1 MTKHITLPEDVNA
14 LLQTLNNGGYE
25 AYIVGG
31 CVRDSILG
39 RIPQDWD
46 ITTSALPEQTK
57 ALFPHTFDTGIQHG
71 TITVVLNKTNYEITT
86 YRIDGDYA
94 DGRHPDEVSF
104 TSNLEEDLL
113 RRDFTMN
120 AIAYHPAEGFRDP
133 FGGQEDISRSLIR
146 GVGEPAKRFQED
158 ALRMLRCVRFA
169 AQLGFQ
175 VDDATYTA
183 LQENAALIEKIS
195 VERIHE
201 EAKTEEKENDKG
213 EKEVVEVSPAK
224 DKVKINKRPVSLSD
238 PEPLWMKH
246 PNSCTDEEYKEFYRK
261 VFMDY
266 KEPLFWIHLNMDY
279 PFNLKG
285 ILYFPKINTEYDSI
299 EGTIK
304 LSNNQVFIADN
315 IKDVIPEFLLLLK
328 GVIDCPDLPLNVSR
342 SALQNDGFV
351 KKISEYITKKV
362 ADKLTGMCKT
372 DRESYEKY
380 WDDISP
386 FIKYGCIKDSKFSD
400 KMNDYILF
408 KNIDG
413 KYLTLKDCIEENRKP
428 EAETKTEET
437 VESTEEKK
445 EDGAKD
451 EKEPEKTT
459 IFYVTD
465 EVQQSQYINM
475 FREAK
480 KDAVILKHNID
491 SAFISHLEQKDQ
503 TIQFKRIDADLTEEL
518 RGEEAADEETSKTL
532 TEVFRGAL
540 KNDKLEVKVENL
552 KNEKVAAMMTLSEES
567 RRMQDMMKMYNMYGM
582 DPSMFGGQE
591 TLVLNAKHPLVQ
603 FVADNKDSEKTPV
616 ICEEL
621 YDLAMLSHKQLSP
634 EEMTRFVQRSNEIL
648 LMLTK

>member
-201 EAKTEEKENDKG
+201 ELDKLW
-213 EKEVVEVSPAK
+213 KSPF
-224 DKVKINKRPVSLSD
+224 
-238 PEPLWMKH
+238 PE
-246 PNSCTDEEYKEFYRK
+246 
-261 VFMDY
+261 
-266 KEPLFWIHLNMDY
+266 
-279 PFNLKG
+279 
-285 ILYFPKINTEYDSI
+285 
-299 EGTIK
+299 K
-304 LSNNQVFIADN
+304 LS
-315 IKDVIPEFLLLLK
+315 LLLSSGLLPH
-328 GVIDCPDLPLNVSR
+328 IDNLLDKRLT
-342 SALQNDGFV
+342 ALG
-351 KKISEYITKKV
+351 
-362 ADKLTGMCKT
+362 
-372 DRESYEKY
+372 
-380 WDDISP
+380 
-386 FIKYGCIKDSKFSD
+386 
-400 KMNDYILF
+400 
-408 KNIDG
+408 
-413 KYLTLKDCIEENRKP
+413 
-428 EAETKTEET
+428 
-437 VESTEEKK
+437 
-445 EDGAKD
+445 
-451 EKEPEKTT
+451 
-459 IFYVTD
+459 
-465 EVQQSQYINM
+465 
-475 FREAK
+475 
-480 KDAVILKHNID
+480 
-491 SAFISHLEQKDQ
+491 
-503 TIQFKRIDADLTEEL
+503 
-518 RGEEAADEETSKTL
+518 
-532 TEVFRGAL
+532 
-540 KNDKLEVKVENL
+540 
-552 KNEKVAAMMTLSEES
+552 
-567 RRMQDMMKMYNMYGM
+567 
-582 DPSMFGGQE
+582 E
-591 TLVLNAKHPLVQ
+591 TLVPQLKAAPISAPLRWTLVLQSFTEAEAKTFCKKLKFDNATAKQIQTYLRHLSQPIPQ
-603 FVADNKDSEKTPV
+603 TPYEV
-616 ICEEL
+616 RKLAGILGVEL
-621 YDLAMLSHKQLSP
+621 TENLFILQ
-634 EEMTRFVQRSNEIL
+634 EIL
-648 LMLTK
+648 QDLSLIHI